1 MLKAWSVL
9 KQDSRVSK
17 AFKIPCDSHG
27 IQLVFLKVILG
38 LGSIKEVFEPTAK
51 IIEYFKHSPKQYSFL
66 RGHQESNYG
75 RHYALIGSVITRWGS
90 TFRMVKSLPRFQ
102 KALRDWG
109 RKTGEKTAI
118 MDVLMDMMFWDKLE
132 QLAKILAVIDEPLRM
147 SESQSSSVVKV
158 NLASFQLCY
167 QE

>member
-1 MLKAWSVL
+1 
-9 KQDSRVSK
+9 
-17 AFKIPCDSHG
+17 
-27 IQLVFLKVILG
+27 
-38 LGSIKEVFEPTAK
+38 
-51 IIEYFKHSPKQYSFL
+51 
-66 RGHQESNYG
+66 
-75 RHYALIGSVITRWGS
+75 
-90 TFRMVKSLPRFQ
+90 MVKSLPRFQ